1 VEIRSIAEHVQL
13 DTGLMTELKEIGLV
27 PGETIEV
34 SPIGDRA
41 GTVEVRGIG
50 DAARIQTAVAH
61 AVLAHA
67 R

>member
-1 VEIRSIAEHVQL
+1 
-13 DTGLMTELKEIGLV
+13 MTELKEIGVV
-27 PGETIEV
+27 PGETIHV

-41 GTVEVRGIG
+41 GTVEVRGAG